1 MGWKRKTG
9 IGCGAVVLL
18 LAAAAGTIFYL
29 KPWVPALVVAEPG
42 PTGRR
47 IIERGMLANY
57 FPGRGPGRHPAI
69 LIVGGSEGGLGNST
83 RRNAL
88 ALQAEGFS
96 VLQLSFYRASG
107 QPRNLELVPLETFS
121 AGLAWLGRQ
130 AEVDPERVGI
140 VGGSKG
146 AEAVLLVA
154 TRHPEIR
161 AVVAGMPSS
170 VAWEGFSWQDSGR
183 FGSSWSERG
192 RPVDYLPF
200 GGWQWTLD
208 VSGIYRTALQD
219 LPRHPG
225 AAIPIERTA
234 APVLLICGEADALW
248 PSCPMARQIAGRAR
262 QYRRPE
268 VTVLAY
274 PDAGHGVFGQ
284 PLAENDPSF
293 GRLDGLGGTDQGN
306 NRARLDGWPRV
317 IAFLKSALAAR
328 PLPAAGSPAPAP
340 RR

>member
-29 KPWVPALVVAEPG
+29 KPWVPALVIAEPG

-47 IIERGMLANY
+47 VTSGGLLANY
-57 FPGRGPGRHPAI
+57 FPGRGLGRHPAI
-69 LIVGGSEGGLGNST
+69 LILGGSEGGLGNST
-83 RRNAL
+83 KRNAL

-96 VLQLSFYRASG
+96 VLQLSFYRAPG
-107 QPRNLELVPLETFS
+107 EPHNLELVPLETFS
-121 AGLAWLGRQ
+121 AGLAWLRRQ
-130 AEVDPERVGI
+130 PAVDPDRVGI

-146 AEAVLLVA
+146 AEAALLVA
-154 TRHPEIR
+154 TRHPELR

-170 VAWEGFSWQDSGR
+170 VVWEGLSWEDSGR

-192 RPVDYLPF
+192 RPVDYLPN
-200 GGWQWTLD
+200 GGWQWTFD
-208 VSGIYRTALQD
+208 VSGIYRTALEN

-225 AAIPIERTA
+225 AAIPIERSS

-248 PSCPMARQIAGRAR
+248 PSCPMARQLQLRAR
-262 QYRRPE
+262 QYSRPE
-268 VTVLAY
+268 LTVLAY
-274 PDAGHGVFGQ
+274 PDAGHGVFGP
-284 PLAENDPSF
+284 PLAETDPAF
-293 GRLDGLGGTDQGN
+293 DRLDGLGGTDQGN
-306 NRARLDGWPRV
+306 NRARRDGWPRV
-317 IAFLKSALAAR
+317 IAFLKSALAVT
-328 PLPAAGSPAPAP
+328 PPPAGAPPAPAP